1 MRAVDDAEILPLGTD
16 VWLSLSL
23 AREPETR
30 ALVRVVDVSLD
41 GVTVHDPLAGARLV
55 TPLRVRR
62 DPIAAPTLYAVE
74 V

>member
-1 MRAVDDAEILPLGTD
+1 MRLVDDSELLPLGAD
-16 VWLSLSL
+16 VWLSL

-30 ALVRVVDVSLD
+30 ALVHVVDVSLD